1 MQLKP
6 FLLDIWLDK
15 YEHEIEFNLAAST
28 GPSWTL
34 NELLNLA
41 GQEDRQQFLDHQ
53 LVYGRPAGA
62 DGLREAIAE
71 MHDVT
76 AECVQIV
83 TGASEALLVL
93 MWLAAEP
100 GANVILP
107 RPGYP
112 PFSALPESLGLETR
126 FYSIQKENN
135 FSIDVEEIM
144 KLADDGTNLIL
155 VNNPHNPTGA
165 TMSDAEMD
173 QLHEF
178 TSARGIQLV
187 SDEVY
192 HPIYHGRPTQSASR
206 LPQATVIHDLSKAFS
221 LPGLRTGWMIEHD
234 RSRRERYWNAR
245 TYFSISNN
253 SAGEML
259 AEIAMR
265 KRDVVLG
272 KTQQTATLNL
282 GHLDRFMAAH
292 RETLGWIR
300 PQGGMTAFPWLVSG
314 EDARPLCQAAAEQG
328 ILLAPGDCFEVPS
341 HFRLGFAA
349 IEHGFPQALDRLGE
363 LVENWT
369 AKSRPPLSKSP
380 SQVCRRVASQLVPNY
395 RGLITGDPE

>member
-1 MQLKP
+1 VQLKP
-6 FLLDIWLDK
+6 FLLDLWLDD
-15 YEHEIEFNLAAST
+15 YEHDIEFNLASSE
-28 GPSWTL
+28 GPRWTV
-34 NELLNLA
+34 NELLDLA
-41 GQEDRQQFLDHQ
+41 DEPEEARERFLNHE

-71 MHDVT
+71 MHDVSP
-76 AECVQIV
+76 ECVQV
-83 TGASEALLVL
+83 MTGASEALVVL

-107 RPGYP
+107 RPGYA
-112 PFSALPESLGLETR
+112 PFSALPESLGIETR
-126 FYSIQKENN
+126 FYGIRKENN
-135 FSIDVEEIM
+135 FKIDVEEIM
-144 KLADDGTNLIL
+144 KLADATTKLIM
-155 VNNPHNPTGA
+155 VNSPHHPTGA
-165 TMSDAEMD
+165 TMSDAEMEK
-173 QLHEF
+173 LHEF

-192 HPIYHGRPTQSASR
+192 HPIYHGRETKSASR
-206 LPQATVIHDLSKAFS
+206 LPQATVIHDFSKAFA

-234 RSRRERYWNAR
+234 RKRLQRYWNAR

-265 KRDVVLG
+265 NRDVVLR
-272 KTQQTATLNL
+272 KTQETASLNL
-282 GHLDRFMAAH
+282 EHLDRFMTEH

-314 EDARPLCQAAAEQG
+314 ENARPFCQAAAEQG
-328 ILLAPGDCFEVPS
+328 ILLAPGDCFDAPS

-349 IEHGFPQALDRLGE
+349 TGHKFPRALDRLGQF
-363 LVENWT
+363 VKSWP
-369 AKSRPPLSKSP
+369 AKSR
-380 SQVCRRVASQLVPNY
+380 
-395 RGLITGDPE
+395 TGMSR